1 MKALYGIC
9 ILLVIFMF
17 AVFAPPASAF
27 EVHTA
32 SVGLTTAPMEFAEFS
47 DYSTDALYDGL
58 TLDAEFDMTLADD
71 IPGLGS
77 VATEVEVS
85 YSNIDLTELD
95 EFTGRNM
102 EWRAGLF
109 AQPFEWLRAG
119 PIFSQDESSRA
130 IQVEYAVRI
139 GKHF

>member
-1 MKALYGIC
+1 MKWLFSS
-9 ILLVIFMF
+9 IFMLLIIF
-17 AVFAPPASAF
+17 VFAIFAPMASAF

-32 SVGLTTAPMEFAEFS
+32 SVGLTTAPMELSEH
-47 DYSTDALYDGL
+47 STDALYDGL
-58 TLDAEFDMTLADD
+58 TLDAEFDLTLADD
-71 IPGLGS
+71 IPIIGS

-109 AQPFEWLRAG
+109 AQPFKWLRAG